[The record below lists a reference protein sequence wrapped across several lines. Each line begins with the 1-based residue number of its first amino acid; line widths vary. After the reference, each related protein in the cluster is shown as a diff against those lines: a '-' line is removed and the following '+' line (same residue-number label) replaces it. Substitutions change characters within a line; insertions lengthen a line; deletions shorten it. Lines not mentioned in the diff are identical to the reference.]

1 MKRLTALLLCLCMCA
16 PFACVSARASSFAV
30 APTPLWDENGQIGSV
45 DLRFYTDK
53 PHVAYIGIN
62 AFMAAMTN
70 EELTVTP
77 QEDKTWLV
85 ANDHGYTLL
94 VNPASGTVYAEDWN
108 SFQKN
113 GLQYIREKRSIK
125 DTSCSWTAVDGIDV
139 TGEPKP
145 VTFDFAKY
153 GIDIYADKND
163 VYFPLALLTD
173 MMEEES
179 LDLLLYN
186 GEKLQKCSINM
197 DNIYTLADGYF
208 ESDYMRKMLNG
219 ETPRAA
225 DLIRESYAELC
236 FVMDYFYGHPGRGTL
251 DKAIAEKGLDTAIS
265 DLPNGESIREQ
276 LHSADIVEY
285 YDGLNDL
292 ICDGLYDGH
301 TTIQSLTMIETQPL
315 LYQNTYFGLM
325 GEILDGLS
333 RTWAT
338 LQLGVNG
345 IVSSTRES
353 IWGTETYRECGS
365 TAIIRMDNFNPDE
378 KGWLAWAA
386 GTGEMPMD
394 TLGIVYTGLEKAAA
408 NPAIRNVIF
417 DLTLNTGGSQD
428 LLCAILG
435 LIDDNVDLCGYNVLT
450 DQQMNAHFLT
460 DKNMDG
466 VIDEQDKTAKY
477 HFNYAVLTSW
487 AAFSCGNLFPFMIR
501 DLGGA
506 VIGEASGGGS
516 CVVQII
522 MLSDGTPLTMS
533 SYLWRL
539 EDENGIPIEGG
550 AQPDILLEGGK
561 DMGDYSKFYDDEMLD
576 RVVTEWFAGKE
587 E

>member
-53 PHVAYIGIN
+53 PHVVYIGIN

-208 ESDYMRKMLNG
+208 ESDYMRN
-219 ETPRAA
+219 
-225 DLIRESYAELC
+225 
-236 FVMDYFYGHPGRGTL
+236 
-251 DKAIAEKGLDTAIS
+251 
-265 DLPNGESIREQ
+265 
-276 LHSADIVEY
+276 
-285 YDGLNDL
+285 
-292 ICDGLYDGH
+292 
-301 TTIQSLTMIETQPL
+301 MIL
-315 LYQNTYFGLM
+315 F
-325 GEILDGLS
+325 
-333 RTWAT
+333 
-338 LQLGVNG
+338 
-345 IVSSTRES
+345 
-353 IWGTETYRECGS
+353 
-365 TAIIRMDNFNPDE
+365 
-378 KGWLAWAA
+378 
-386 GTGEMPMD
+386 
-394 TLGIVYTGLEKAAA
+394 
-408 NPAIRNVIF
+408 IF
-417 DLTLNTGGSQD
+417 S
-428 LLCAILG
+428 
-435 LIDDNVDLCGYNVLT
+435 
-450 DQQMNAHFLT
+450 F
-460 DKNMDG
+460 
-466 VIDEQDKTAKY
+466 
-477 HFNYAVLTSW
+477 F
-487 AAFSCGNLFPFMIR
+487 
-501 DLGGA
+501 
-506 VIGEASGGGS
+506 
-516 CVVQII
+516 
-522 MLSDGTPLTMS
+522 
-533 SYLWRL
+533 
-539 EDENGIPIEGG
+539 
-550 AQPDILLEGGK
+550 
-561 DMGDYSKFYDDEMLD
+561 
-576 RVVTEWFAGKE
+576 
-587 E
+587 